1 MGLAVTAK
9 RPNQHWAY
17 RPCAGPDC
25 DRELRSRHYPAE
37 LAPGTH
43 IAAGLGMCNRDYR
56 RAKDAQV
63 VNLVMDDKARSHV
76 SSLEYFLNT
85 TRRNRGI
92 PAEGLLRSI
101 A

>member
-1 MGLAVTAK
+1 MTEK
-9 RPNQHWAY
+9 PNQQWAN
-17 RPCAGPDC
+17 RPCAGPGC
-25 DRELRSRHYPAE
+25 DRILRSRHYPAD

-43 IAAGLGMCNRDYR
+43 VAAGLGMCARDYR
-56 RAKDAQV
+56 RAKDA
-63 VNLVMDDKARSHV
+63 LIADPVMDDRARSHV

-85 TRRNRGI
+85 TRRKHGI